1 MAQANNQQ
9 FYIQALLAIKQA
21 GEKSPFGSDER
32 KIYSAKANSLRE
44 TLKKMGY
51 ANVDADYGAGVSLAN
66 TPGGG
71 KIDWNVLANAAD
83 ILGTSRAGSAN
94 SAFDRAL
101 GEYLTR
107 NIPVWQKQSASPSA
121 AITSTASSVMG
132 GGGAAESIIGGK
144 SLTASPYNSGMQAS
158 QATATQTAKG
168 AGTWNMGTAG
178 GIEPTTPITPTSG
191 TQVYGDFIK
200 SEYFKNNDYEGYF
213 LSVNKGLNI
222 PTITDPTTGK
232 VTIDWTNKDN
242 PIPVS
247 VFNSYGNM
255 TKLWNTLQGLSKEK
269 DTFNAIDI
277 EKNPVFKEQ
286 LNVLDAEMQ
295 SLQKQFNLNVDAQ
308 LAGLRGSQAANKAGL
323 EYELNIIKRE
333 IGASN
338 WRSRQSLAA
347 SGMAFSGMLG
357 YLYGQNEAK
366 GMDATIRATA
376 ISAAEIKAIGEQMA
390 ILEGSKLSYS
400 SDLERI
406 YGGKKALARMTI
418 LDPQNG
424 RLEEIGKLMDEAI
437 AGFETEK
444 GLVAPS
450 VALEGRATEQATA
463 TAQAGAVT
471 ALNKD
476 QLAALDKGY
485 RITGMDEN
493 GIYSYSPILSGK
505 ELADFVTE
513 GYKFN
518 EDGTLAKGYEPPTDV
533 VAGWL
538 ADGVLYDPE
547 TRTLSQVMSPKE
559 VADFGVEGY
568 SVDPKTG
575 AVLGYEPTPEQIAD
589 WLSKGVRYD
598 PKTKTFS
605 KIVPA
610 TTGGGGNTVT
620 DTNAPYNP
628 DPDLKVLSNSG
639 SSPTL
644 VNDAL
649 LKLTAGKG
657 ALSDSNFAGFMQ
669 GGRYAIDANGNA
681 TLLAEGQKAPKGS
694 REVVVDGLLGL
705 DATKAETILHLI
717 EDPVRQMAAAVI
729 LATKGKQ
736 GDTSAQWFDA
746 MQSLMEAN
754 SDQYQFSTDE
764 VATLQKI
771 LLGYFGN
778 QPGPGGSNNVWQ
790 PPVYK
795 NGKLVQEGYW
805 SQP

>member
-1 MAQANNQQ
+1 MPTNSN
-9 FYIQALLAIKQA
+9 QALYLEALKAIKLQGEQA
-21 GEKSPFGSDER
+21 PVGSDAR
-32 KIYSAKANSLRE
+32 LLYQTKANSLRE

-51 ANVDADYGAGVSLAN
+51 ANVDADYGANISLAN

-83 ILGTSRAGSAN
+83 ILGTSQAGSTR

-107 NIPVWQKQSASPSA
+107 NLPVWQKQSASPSA
-121 AITSTASSVMG
+121 SITSTATSTMG
-132 GGGAAESIIGGK
+132 GGGAAQSIIGGK
-144 SLTASPYNSGMQAS
+144 PLQTGTPVSPPSVAQGGVQVP
-158 QATATQTAKG
+158 QGATPSPVQT
-168 AGTWNMGTAG
+168 GTPTLS
-178 GIEPTTPITPTSG
+178 PTTLPTPVGQGVGMGSG

-200 SEYFKNNDYEGYF
+200 SSYFKNNDFDGYF

-418 LDPQNG
+418 LDPQNA

-505 ELADFVTE
+505 ELADFTAK
-513 GYKFN
+513 GWSFN
-518 EDGTLAKGYEPPTDV
+518 ENGTLAEGYNPPPDV

-575 AVLGYEPTPEQIAD
+575 AVLGYEPTQEQIAD

-610 TTGGGGNTVT
+610 TTGGGGTVT
-620 DTNAPYNP
+620 DTNAPY
-628 DPDLKVLSNSG
+628 DQKPDLSILSNSG
-639 SSPTL
+639 ASTANLGLANTHLMAGTGAVNPDTL
-644 VNDAL
+644 TEFMKGTTFYWDA
-649 LKLTAGKG
+649 TANAGKG
-657 ALSDSNFAGFMQ
+657 AWSPQAPADTKGVKTTTIPGFSSLSQTEMENTLDL
-669 GGRYAIDANGNA
+669 ID
-681 TLLAEGQKAPKGS
+681 
-694 REVVVDGLLGL
+694 
-705 DATKAETILHLI
+705 
-717 EDPVRQMAAAVI
+717 DPVMAAVAYA
-729 LATKGKQ
+729 LYTGKSSEPALRRWQ
-736 GDTSAQWFDA
+736 TDNPGF
-746 MQSLMEAN
+746 
-754 SDQYQFSTDE
+754 TDE
-764 VATLQKI
+764 QVAQALAI
-771 LLGYFGN
+771 INGYYN
-778 QPGPGGSNNVWQ
+778 Q
-790 PPVYK
+790 
-795 NGKLVQEGYW
+795 
-805 SQP
+805 

>member
-1 MAQANNQQ
+1 
-9 FYIQALLAIKQA
+9 
-21 GEKSPFGSDER
+21 
-32 KIYSAKANSLRE
+32 
-44 TLKKMGY
+44 MG
-51 ANVDADYGAGVSLAN
+51 
-66 TPGGG
+66 
-71 KIDWNVLANAAD
+71 
-83 ILGTSRAGSAN
+83 
-94 SAFDRAL
+94 
-101 GEYLTR
+101 
-107 NIPVWQKQSASPSA
+107 
-121 AITSTASSVMG
+121 
-132 GGGAAESIIGGK
+132 
-144 SLTASPYNSGMQAS
+144 
-158 QATATQTAKG
+158 
-168 AGTWNMGTAG
+168 
-178 GIEPTTPITPTSG
+178 SG

-200 SEYFKNNDYEGYF
+200 SSYFKNNDFDGYF

-232 VTIDWTNKDN
+232 VTIDWNAKDASGKGV
-242 PIPVS
+242 IPVS
-247 VFNSYGNM
+247 VFNSFYNM

-406 YGGKKALARMTI
+406 YGAKRALARAQI

-424 RLEEIGKLMDEAI
+424 RLDEIGKLMDEAI

-444 GLVAPS
+444 GLVAPAT
-450 VALEGRATEQATA
+450 ALEGRATEQAAA

-513 GYKFN
+513 GYQFN
-518 EDGTLAKGYEPPTDV
+518 ENGTLAEGYNPPPGV

-598 PKTKTFS
+598 QKTKTFS

-628 DPDLKVLSNSG
+628 DPDLSILSNSG
-639 SSPTL
+639 TTDQQK
-644 VNDAL
+644 NRAAL
-649 LKLTAGKG
+649 NVTAGTG
-657 ALSDSNFAGFMQ
+657 ALT
-669 GGRYAIDANGNA
+669 DANFDAFLEGGKYA
-681 TLLAEGQKAPKGS
+681 VAADGSMRILAKGEKVKKGEREMTLP
-694 REVVVDGLLGL
+694 GLMGL
-705 DATKAETILHLI
+705 DNASATEVIHLI
-717 EDPVRQMAAAVI
+717 EDPLRQMYTAI
-729 LATKGKQ
+729 LYSVKGTKGDKNTRWW
-736 GDTSAQWFDA
+736 DV
-746 MQSLMEAN
+746 MQALLAGNSTAAEGEYGYDFTQAEALDLEN
-754 SDQYQFSTDE
+754 R
-764 VATLQKI
+764 
-771 LLGYFGN
+771 LLAYFGN
-778 QPGPGGSNNVWQ
+778 EPGTGKGGNATKIDENGKKWYWQ
-790 PPVYK
+790 PPIK
-795 NGKLVQEGYW
+795 DASGKLVQEGYW
-805 SQP
+805 ATAP